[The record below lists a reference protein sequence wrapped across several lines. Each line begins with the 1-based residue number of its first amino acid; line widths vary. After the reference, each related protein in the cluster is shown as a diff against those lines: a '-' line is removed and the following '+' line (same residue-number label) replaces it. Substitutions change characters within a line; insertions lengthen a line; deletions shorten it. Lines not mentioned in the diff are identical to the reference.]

1 MSSVSDASAGR
12 NRKPAERR
20 AAGDPRFVSPER
32 SSAPRLVVVSNRVSI
47 PDKEGPGQAGG
58 LAVAVDAALKRCDG
72 LWFGWSGKVAEGAA
86 AKEPRVAERRRGTV
100 VTLDLAPVDFQEYYN
115 GFANRV
121 LWPIL
126 HYRVDLAEFTATELG
141 GYLRVNAL
149 FADALSRLIRPEDVI
164 WVHDYHLLALAK
176 ELRARGHANQIGFFL
191 HIPFP
196 PTDIV
201 LALPQHAETLGALS
215 HYDLVGVQTDHDA
228 DNLARYF
235 EHHGGSVARDRASIE
250 LGGRRVQIG
259 AFPVAIST
267 SVYARAARKA
277 ARSPVAEELCA
288 SLRGRRL
295 IIGVDR
301 LDYSKGIAHR
311 LQAFSHFLDTS
322 LAWRGKVTYLQVTP
336 KSRIEVPEYGDM
348 EREIST
354 LVGRINGR
362 HGTESWTPIRYVNR
376 SYSRTALA
384 AFYRMAKV
392 GLVTPLRDGMNLVA
406 KEYVVAQD
414 PDDPGVL
421 VLSRFA
427 GAAAELDGALIV
439 NPHETEAMGQAIRA
453 ALELPLAERQQRYR
467 RMFSRLLKNDIDHWA
482 ERFLSA
488 LAESRQRP
496 RILDSLRQFFTLP
509 VV

>member
-1 MSSVSDASAGR
+1 MSVSSISTGR
-12 NRKPAERR
+12 SRTPVSRR
-20 AAGDPRFVSPER
+20 GDGGGRFGGPEKA
-32 SSAPRLVVVSNRVSI
+32 SAPRLIVVSNRVSV
-47 PDKEGPGQAGG
+47 PDTEGPRQAGG

-72 LWFGWSGKVAEGAA
+72 IWFGWSGRVAEDAA
-86 AKEPRVAERRRGTV
+86 AMEPRVVERRRGTLI
-100 VTLDLAPVDFQEYYN
+100 TLDLSPVDFQEYYN

-126 HYRVDLAEFTATELG
+126 HFRVDLAEFTAIELG

-196 PTDIV
+196 PIDIV

-228 DNLARYF
+228 DNLVRYF
-235 EHHGGSVARDRASIE
+235 EQQGGSVGRDRASIDF
-250 LGGRRVQIG
+250 GGRRVQIG

-277 ARSPVAEELCA
+277 VRSPAAEELRA

-295 IIGVDR
+295 IVGVDR

-311 LQAFSHFLDTS
+311 LQAFSHFLD
-322 LAWRGKVTYLQVTP
+322 AAPVWRGKVTYLQVTP
-336 KSRIEVPEYGDM
+336 KSRIEVPEYGEM
-348 EREIST
+348 ERELST
-354 LVGRINGR
+354 LVGRVNGR
-362 HGTESWTPIRYVNR
+362 HGSESWTPIRYVNR

-384 AFYRMAKV
+384 AFYRMAQV

-406 KEYVVAQD
+406 KEYVAAQD

-439 NPHETEAMGQAIRA
+439 NPHETEGMGQAIRT
-453 ALELPLAERQQRYR
+453 ALELPLAERQERHR
-467 RMFSRLLKNDIDHWA
+467 RMFTRLLENDIDHWA
-482 ERFLSA
+482 GRFLSA